1 MSERSTRSLCMRA
14 GALAAGLLAACG
26 GAPDAGDARPVQAR
40 AQAPLHEQAQVQ
52 VQAQAQA
59 QAIVPPLM
67 ADDGSLYASQPQAV
81 PADAGAWTRQARY
94 ATTAQAEQLERSLG
108 DAALAVEVGC
118 CGVDAVERAVGT
130 VWGLQAAR
138 DLPMDAPV
146 LLRGSNLRLVAA
158 AANRV
163 ADGGMSRVWLVA
175 P

>member
-40 AQAPLHEQAQVQ
+40 AQAPLHEQAQAQ
-52 VQAQAQA
+52 VQTS
-59 QAIVPPLM
+59 AIVPPLM

-94 ATTAQAEQLERSLG
+94 ATAAQAEQLERSLG

-138 DLPMDAPV
+138 DRCCCVAATCAWWRQPPIVLPM
-146 LLRGSNLRLVAA
+146 AA
-158 AANRV
+158 CRAS
-163 ADGGMSRVWLVA
+163 GW
-175 P
+175 